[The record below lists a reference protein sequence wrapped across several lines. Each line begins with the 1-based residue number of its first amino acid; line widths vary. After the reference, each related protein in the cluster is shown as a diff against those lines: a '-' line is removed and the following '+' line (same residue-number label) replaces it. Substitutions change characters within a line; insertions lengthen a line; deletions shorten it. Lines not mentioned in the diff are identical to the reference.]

1 MQIEDLKEGMKL
13 KSIKN
18 AFYVDKSYLDN
29 GLMLEED
36 LMGNLIKVIGEGEI
50 RIVKMDEE
58 SVYLI
63 DESGE
68 CNALIFASKLL
79 LNEGWFELKDMLN
92 KGVFE
97 IV

>member
-1 MQIEDLKEGMKL
+1 MRIEDLKEGMKL

-18 AFYVDKSYLDN
+18 AFYVDKSCLEN

-36 LMGNLIKVIGEGEI
+36 LMGNLVKVIGEGEI
-50 RIVKMDEE
+50 RIVRMDEE
-58 SVYLI
+58 GVYLI

-68 CNALIFASKLL
+68 C
-79 LNEGWFELKDMLN
+79 NEGWFELKDMLN

-97 IV
+97 II